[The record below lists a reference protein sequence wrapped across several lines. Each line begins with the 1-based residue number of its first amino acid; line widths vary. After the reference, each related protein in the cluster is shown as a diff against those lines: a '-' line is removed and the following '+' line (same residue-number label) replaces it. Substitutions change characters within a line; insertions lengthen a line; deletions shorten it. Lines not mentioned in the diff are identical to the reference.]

1 MEEMTAQYQ
10 VCLKVLKIPQLN
22 TIVLKQV
29 GGQNFFVAAPNS
41 IVISEENLKFIIK
54 FLLFNGYLGKEFLK
68 EILQEDV

>member
-1 MEEMTAQYQ
+1 MPLSETY
-10 VCLKVLKIPQLN
+10 LKVLKIPQLN

-54 FLLFNGYLGKEFLK
+54 FLIYNNYIDKEFLK
-68 EILQEDV
+68 DV

>member
-1 MEEMTAQYQ
+1 MLQSETY
-10 VCLKVLKIPQLN
+10 LKILKIPQLN

-54 FLLFNGYLGKEFLK
+54 FLLYNGYLDSDFLK
-68 EILQEDV
+68 EYFKDV